1 MKFIQAGNNTKALE
15 SSVKNK
21 WHWVWLEDKNGEGT
35 PWNEWCKKIDTP
47 RLMFLCPL
55 WENSIIHLKWENSQ
69 QINTCSIAVSI
80 FSQFSFRIMLSF
92 LSSLKGL

>member
-21 WHWVWLEDKNGEGT
+21 WRCVWLEDKNGEGT

-47 RLMFLCPL
+47 GSCFCVPCG
-55 WENSIIHLKWENSQ
+55 K
-69 QINTCSIAVSI
+69 T
-80 FSQFSFRIMLSF
+80 LSYA
-92 LSSLKGL
+92 SNGKMGKQSTD

>member
-21 WHWVWLEDKNGEGT
+21 WRWVWLEDKNGEGT

-47 RLMFLCPL
+47 G
-55 WENSIIHLKWENSQ
+55 SY
-69 QINTCSIAVSI
+69 VSV
-80 FSQFSFRIMLSF
+80 SLVGKLLSYA
-92 LSSLKGL
+92 SNGKMGKQSTD